1 MQHIANKFYHHKVL
15 LKAINILLATFFHD
29 VLQLV
34 SCVATQL
41 LWLEYYVQ

>member
-1 MQHIANKFYHHKVL
+1 MQHIANEFYHHEVL
-15 LKAINILLATFFHD
+15 LKAINILLATIFYN

-41 LWLEYYVQ
+41 L